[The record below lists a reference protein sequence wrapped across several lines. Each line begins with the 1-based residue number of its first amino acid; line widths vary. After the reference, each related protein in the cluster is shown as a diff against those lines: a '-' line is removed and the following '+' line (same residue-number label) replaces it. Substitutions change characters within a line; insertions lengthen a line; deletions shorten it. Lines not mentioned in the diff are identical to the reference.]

1 MKKTAKIL
9 AVLLA
14 LAMVLSLGITAFA
27 ATVTNEID
35 PSADDASITVTLPTN
50 QGEVA
55 NNTYKIYKV
64 FDASVDPETGAI
76 TYQTNAATLP
86 AGFVKDAQ
94 GNVTYDNA
102 NGDGEELTAD
112 DIAAIAAWVTNNGTL
127 AATVTTVAGDTE
139 FTVEDLPYGYYYIT
153 TTTGSL
159 VTVTST
165 NPNAEVEDKN
175 DVPPVDKIITK
186 SNGGTTDVDAE
197 GKNAMAQVGTT
208 VDFEATITVKKGA
221 LNYKFHD
228 TMTSGLTYNNDAV
241 VTVNGQTVTAGPDTF
256 SMTSTDQGDTFTIT
270 FVDSYVQ
277 GLVANDSTDDDVI
290 TITYTATVNSDA
302 LETDE
307 ENNTA
312 KLSYGDTHGENW
324 TPEEEVTVYDAT
336 ISVYKYV
343 DAETTGTDAV
353 SGTDA
358 LPGQP
363 LAGAGFVLKN
373 AAGKYYK
380 LDNGIVTWV
389 DSINDATEYV
399 TDDTGYFAN
408 GDKFT
413 GLASG
418 TYTLEE
424 KTVPAGYN
432 KAEDTP
438 VTIAAND
445 YNAGNLVQIA
455 EVENESGATLP
466 STGGIGTTIFYV
478 VGSLLVVGAAIV
490 LIVRR
495 RTHAN
500 ATVA

>member
-9 AVLLA
+9 AVLLSLA
-14 LAMVLSLGITAFA
+14 LVLSFSVVAIA
-27 ATVTNEID
+27 ATVTNEI
-35 PSADDASITVTLPTN
+35 PASADDASITVTLPAN

-64 FDASVDPETGAI
+64 FDASVDPESGAI
-76 TYQTNAATLP
+76 TYQTDAATMP
-86 AGFVKDAQ
+86 AGFVKDAN
-94 GNVTYDNA
+94 GNVTYNNA
-102 NGDGEELTAD
+102 NGDGEELTQAD
-112 DIAAIAAWVTNNGTL
+112 INAIKAWVEDNGVL
-127 AATVTTVAGDTE
+127 VATVTTTADDTS
-139 FTVEDLPYGYYYIT
+139 FTVDDLPYGYYYIT
-153 TTTGSL
+153 TTTGTL
-159 VTVTST
+159 VTVDST
-165 NPNAEVEDKN
+165 NPDAEVEDKN
-175 DVPPVDKIITK
+175 DVPPVDKTITK
-186 SNGGTTDVDAE
+186 SNGGTVDVDAE
-197 GKNAMAQVGTT
+197 GKNAMAQVGTD
-208 VDFEATITVKKGA
+208 VEFEATITKKAGA
-221 LNYKFHD
+221 QNYVFHD
-228 TMTSGLTYNNDAV
+228 TMTSGLEYNNDIVVSINGATVEPAGHFTVGAV
-241 VTVNGQTVTAGPDTF
+241 GDDTITVTFYDNYIKTLADDTVI
-256 SMTSTDQGDTFTIT
+256 TFTYSAT
-270 FVDSYVQ
+270 V
-277 GLVANDSTDDDVI
+277 TDD
-290 TITYTATVNSDA
+290 A
-302 LETDE
+302 LVTDS
-307 ENNTA
+307 ENNTCY
-312 KLSYGDTHGENW
+312 LSYGDETAENH
-324 TPEEEVTVYDAT
+324 TPEEKVEVFDAT
-336 ISVYKYV
+336 INVYKYV
-343 DAETTGTDAV
+343 DSETTATDAV

-358 LPGQP
+358 APGKP

-380 LDNGIVTWV
+380 LDNGAVTWV

-445 YNAGNLVQIA
+445 YNASNLLQTA
-455 EVENESGATLP
+455 EVENESGTTLP
-466 STGGIGTTIFYV
+466 STGGIGTTIFYII
-478 VGSLLVVGAAIV
+478 GSVLVVGAAIV